1 MIDSPCP
8 KTVNMDMNNSQETR
22 HSLLGRALNLDD
34 HTAWQ
39 ELHDHYAGFIHF
51 TLQRLRVS
59 PSDANDLVQE
69 VMITLMKKLK
79 NYDSNKGRFR
89 SWLAMVTRSTLQMHY
104 RKMQSIEKKHDRFK
118 DHLVLFEEQDEV
130 LDQIIEKQWEA
141 YISDQALARVEKTI
155 RGRAI
160 EVFKLSLTGL
170 KAKEI
175 ADQLG
180 LQESSVYNFRKRVQ
194 RSLMLEIRSLVDE
207 LESYE

>member
-1 MIDSPCP
+1 
-8 KTVNMDMNNSQETR
+8 
-22 HSLLGRALNLDD
+22 
-34 HTAWQ
+34 
-39 ELHDHYAGFIHF
+39 
-51 TLQRLRVS
+51 
-59 PSDANDLVQE
+59 
-69 VMITLMKKLK
+69 
-79 NYDSNKGRFR
+79 
-89 SWLAMVTRSTLQMHY
+89 MHY